1 MTDCSAG
8 GAGGLVFVDNTAGA
22 LAAEH
27 AVEDAG
33 STAGAGLHGK
43 GVEGAVEGAGAAF
56 DTGVKGR
63 NKDATLSHFQYRA
76 GADVGADLA
85 PGAGLPVET
94 EGGNLSEVE
103 KLQFR
108 HRPSRSG

>member
-1 MTDCSAG
+1 MGRTDCSAG
-8 GAGGLVFVDNTAGA
+8 GADGLIFVDNTAGA

-33 STAGAGLHGK
+33 SATGARLHGK

-63 NKDATLSHFQYRA
+63 DMDSPLSHLQYCA

-108 HRPSRSG
+108 YRP